1 MNNSETVQVLM
12 DSVQK
17 GNFERA
23 RTMLADDFQLS
34 GLVSEPI
41 NAETWLGMG
50 ASLGMA
56 FTNLNYHFK
65 VDSSEGDVVN
75 TTSQLSGTN
84 SGALDL
90 TGLRMGVISATNR
103 KFSTVQE
110 NTKIT
115 FKDEKVKSWAIEP
128 TEGAGL
134 KAMLGQLGVALPTA
148 YTASKTARHK

>member
-1 MNNSETVQVLM
+1 MNNRETVQVLM

-17 GNFERA
+17 GNFEQA
-23 RTMLADDFQLS
+23 RSLLADDFQLS
-34 GLVSEPI
+34 GLVSQPI

-56 FTNLNYHFK
+56 FTNLDYHFK
-65 VDSSEGDVVN
+65 VDSSDGDVVN

-103 KFSTVQE
+103 KFSTAQE

-115 FKDEKVKSWAIEP
+115 FRKEKVKSWAIEP

-134 KAMLGQLGVALPTA
+134 KAMLGQLGVKLPTA
-148 YTASKTARHK
+148 YTDSKSTHN

>member
-1 MNNSETVQVLM
+1 MNNRETVQVLM

-17 GNFERA
+17 GNFEQA
-23 RTMLADDFQLS
+23 RSMLADDFQLS
-34 GLVSEPI
+34 GLVSQPI

-56 FTNLNYHFK
+56 FTNLDYHFK
-65 VDSSEGDVVN
+65 VDSSDGDVVN

-84 SGALDL
+84 NGALDL

-103 KFSTVQE
+103 KFSTAQE

-115 FKDEKVKSWAIEP
+115 FKNEKVKSWAIEP

-134 KAMLGQLGVALPTA
+134 KAMLGQLGVELPTA
-148 YTASKTARHK
+148 YTASKSACH

>member
-1 MNNSETVQVLM
+1 M

-17 GNFERA
+17 GNFEQA
-23 RTMLADDFQLS
+23 RSMLADDFQLS
-34 GLVSEPI
+34 GLVSQPI

-56 FTNLNYHFK
+56 FTNLDYHFK
-65 VDSSEGDVVN
+65 VDSSDGDVVN

-103 KFSTVQE
+103 KFSTAQE

-115 FKDEKVKSWAIEP
+115 FRKEKVTSWAIEP

-134 KAMLGQLGVALPTA
+134 KAMLGQLGVKLPTA
-148 YTASKTARHK
+148 HTDSKSTHN

>member
-1 MNNSETVQVLM
+1 MNNRETVQILM

-17 GNFERA
+17 GNFEHA
-23 RTMLADDFQLS
+23 RSMLADDFQLS

-41 NAETWLGMG
+41 NADTWLGMG

-56 FTNLNYHFK
+56 FTNLDYHFK
-65 VDSSEGDVVN
+65 VDSGDGDVVN

-103 KFSTVQE
+103 KFSTAQE
-110 NTKIT
+110 TTKIT

-134 KAMLGQLGVALPTA
+134 KAILGQLGVKLPIA
-148 YTASKTARHK
+148 HPVSKPARH

>member
-1 MNNSETVQVLM
+1 M

-23 RTMLADDFQLS
+23 RSMLTDDFQLS

-65 VDSSEGDVVN
+65 VDSSDGDVVN

-90 TGLRMGVISATNR
+90 TGLCMGVICATNR

-115 FKDEKVKSWAIEP
+115 FKDEKIKSWAIEP

-134 KAMLGQLGVALPTA
+134 KAMLGQLGVALPIA
-148 YTASKTARHK
+148 HAPSKSDRN

>member
-1 MNNSETVQVLM
+1 MNNRETVQALM

-17 GNFERA
+17 GNFEQA
-23 RTMLADDFQLS
+23 RSMLADDFQLS
-34 GLVSEPI
+34 GLVSQPI

-56 FTNLNYHFK
+56 FTNLDYHFK
-65 VDSSEGDVVN
+65 VDSSDGDVVN

-103 KFSTVQE
+103 KFSTTLGKYE
-110 NTKIT
+110 NN
-115 FKDEKVKSWAIEP
+115 
-128 TEGAGL
+128 L
-134 KAMLGQLGVALPTA
+134 
-148 YTASKTARHK
+148 

>member
-1 MNNSETVQVLM
+1 MNNRETVQVLM

-17 GNFERA
+17 GNFEQA
-23 RTMLADDFQLS
+23 RSMLADDFQLS
-34 GLVSEPI
+34 GLVSQPI

-56 FTNLNYHFK
+56 FTNLDYHFK
-65 VDSSEGDVVN
+65 VDSSDGDVVN

-103 KFSTVQE
+103 KFSTAQE

-115 FKDEKVKSWAIEP
+115 FKEEKVKSWAIEP

-134 KAMLGQLGVALPTA
+134 KAMLGQLGVKLPTA
-148 YTASKTARHK
+148 YTDSKSTHH

>member
-1 MNNSETVQVLM
+1 MNNKETVQALM

-17 GNFERA
+17 GKFEHA
-23 RTMLADDFQLS
+23 RSMLTDDFELS
-34 GLVSEPI
+34 GLVSTPI

-50 ASLGMA
+50 ASLNMA
-56 FTNLNYHFK
+56 FTNLDYHFN
-65 VDSSEGDVVN
+65 VDSSDGDVVN

-103 KFSTVQE
+103 KFSTAQE

-115 FKDEKVKSWAIEP
+115 FEDEKVKSWAIEP

-134 KAMLGQLGVALPTA
+134 KAILGQLGVKLPTA
-148 YTASKTARHK
+148 YAAAKSARH

>member
-1 MNNSETVQVLM
+1 MNNRETVQVLM

-17 GNFERA
+17 GNFEHA
-23 RTMLADDFQLS
+23 RSMLTDDFQLS

-41 NAETWLGMG
+41 NAETWLWMG

-65 VDSSEGDVVN
+65 VDSSDGDVVN

-90 TGLRMGVISATNR
+90 TGLCMGVIAATHR
-103 KFSTVQE
+103 KFSTAQE

-115 FKDEKVKSWAIEP
+115 FQDEKVKSWAIEP

-134 KAMLGQLGVALPTA
+134 KAMLGQLGVKLPIA
-148 YTASKTARHK
+148 HAASKSAHH

>member
-1 MNNSETVQVLM
+1 MNNRETVQVLM

-17 GNFERA
+17 GNFEQA
-23 RTMLADDFQLS
+23 RSMLADDFQLS

-65 VDSSEGDVVN
+65 VDSSDGDVVN

-84 SGALDL
+84 SGAFDL
-90 TGLRMGVISATNR
+90 TGLRMGVICATNR
-103 KFSTVQE
+103 KFSTAQE

-134 KAMLGQLGVALPTA
+134 KAILGQLGVALPTA
-148 YTASKTARHK
+148 YAASKAVRN

>member
-1 MNNSETVQVLM
+1 MNNRETVQVLM

-17 GNFERA
+17 GNFEQA
-23 RTMLADDFQLS
+23 RSMLADDFQLS
-34 GLVSEPI
+34 GLVSQPI

-56 FTNLNYHFK
+56 FTNLDYHFK
-65 VDSSEGDVVN
+65 VDSSDGDVVN

-84 SGALDL
+84 NGALDL

-103 KFSTVQE
+103 KFSTAQE

-115 FKDEKVKSWAIEP
+115 FKNEKVKSWAIEP

-134 KAMLGQLGVALPTA
+134 KAMLGQLGVELPTA
-148 YTASKTARHK
+148 YTASKSARY

>member
-1 MNNSETVQVLM
+1 MNNRETVQVLM

-17 GNFERA
+17 GNFEQA
-23 RTMLADDFQLS
+23 RSMLADDFQLS
-34 GLVSEPI
+34 GLVSQPI

-56 FTNLNYHFK
+56 FTNLDYHFK
-65 VDSSEGDVVN
+65 VDSSDGNVVN

-103 KFSTVQE
+103 KFSTARE

-115 FKDEKVKSWAIEP
+115 FKEEKVKSWAIEP

-134 KAMLGQLGVALPTA
+134 KAMLGQLGVKLPTA
-148 YTASKTARHK
+148 HTDSKSIHN

>member
-1 MNNSETVQVLM
+1 MNHSETVQVLM

-17 GNFERA
+17 GNFEQA
-23 RTMLADDFQLS
+23 RSLLADDFQLS

-41 NAETWLGMG
+41 SAETWLGMG

-65 VDSSEGDVVN
+65 VDSSQGDIVN

-103 KFSTVQE
+103 KFSTAQE

-134 KAMLGQLGVALPTA
+134 KAMLGQLGVELPTA
-148 YTASKTARHK
+148 YAASKSARH

>member
-1 MNNSETVQVLM
+1 MNNRETVQVLM

-17 GNFERA
+17 GNFEQA
-23 RTMLADDFQLS
+23 RSMLADDFQLS
-34 GLVSEPI
+34 GLVSQPI

-56 FTNLNYHFK
+56 FTNLDYHFK
-65 VDSSEGDVVN
+65 VDSSDGNVVN

-103 KFSTVQE
+103 KFSTAQE

-115 FKDEKVKSWAIEP
+115 FKEEKVKSWAIEP

-134 KAMLGQLGVALPTA
+134 KAMLGQLGVKLPT
-148 YTASKTARHK
+148 THTDSKSIHN

>member
-1 MNNSETVQVLM
+1 MNNRETAQVLM

-17 GNFERA
+17 GNFEYA
-23 RTMLADDFQLS
+23 KSMLTDDFQLS
-34 GLVSEPI
+34 GLVSDPI

-65 VDSSEGDVVN
+65 VDSSDGNVVN

-103 KFSTVQE
+103 KFSTAQE

-115 FKDEKVKSWAIEP
+115 FKDEKVESWAIEP

-134 KAMLGQLGVALPTA
+134 KAMLGQLGIELPRTLL
-148 YTASKTARHK
+148 

>member
-1 MNNSETVQVLM
+1 MNNRETVQVLM

-17 GNFERA
+17 GDFEQA
-23 RTMLADDFQLS
+23 GSMLADDFQLS
-34 GLVSEPI
+34 GLVSQPI

-65 VDSSEGDVVN
+65 VDSSDGDVVN

-103 KFSTVQE
+103 KFSTAQE

-134 KAMLGQLGVALPTA
+134 RAMLGQLGVKLPTA
-148 YTASKTARHK
+148 YTASKSARN

>member
-1 MNNSETVQVLM
+1 MNNRETVQVLM

-17 GNFERA
+17 GNFEQA
-23 RTMLADDFQLS
+23 RSMLADDFQLS
-34 GLVSEPI
+34 GLVSQPI

-56 FTNLNYHFK
+56 FTNLDYHFK

-84 SGALDL
+84 NGALDL

-103 KFSTVQE
+103 KFSTAQE

-115 FKDEKVKSWAIEP
+115 FKNEKVKSWAIEP

-134 KAMLGQLGVALPTA
+134 KAMLVQLGVKLPTSH
-148 YTASKTARHK
+148 TDTKSTHH

>member
-1 MNNSETVQVLM
+1 MNNRETVQVLM

-17 GNFERA
+17 GDFEQA

-34 GLVSEPI
+34 GLVSQPI
-41 NAETWLGMG
+41 DGETWLGMG

-56 FTNLNYHFK
+56 FTNLDYHFK

-84 SGALDL
+84 NGALDL

-103 KFSTVQE
+103 KFSTAQE

-115 FKDEKVKSWAIEP
+115 FKNEKVKSWAIEP

-134 KAMLGQLGVALPTA
+134 KAMLGQLGVKLPTA
-148 YTASKTARHK
+148 YTDSKSTHH

>member
-1 MNNSETVQVLM
+1 MNNRETAQVLM
-12 DSVQK
+12 DSVQR
-17 GNFERA
+17 GNFEQA
-23 RTMLADDFQLS
+23 RSMLTDDFQLS
-34 GLVSEPI
+34 GLVSDPI

-56 FTNLNYHFK
+56 FTNLDYHFK
-65 VDSSEGDVVN
+65 VDNSDGDVVN

-90 TGLRMGVISATNR
+90 TGLRMGVISATNK
-103 KFSTVQE
+103 KFSTAQE

-115 FKDEKVKSWAIEP
+115 FRDEKVKSWAIEP

-134 KAMLGQLGVALPTA
+134 KAILGQLGVKLPTA
-148 YTASKTARHK
+148 HAASKSAHN

>member
-1 MNNSETVQVLM
+1 MNNRETVQVLL

-17 GNFERA
+17 GNFEQA
-23 RTMLADDFQLS
+23 RSMLADDFQLS
-34 GLVSEPI
+34 GLVSQPI

-56 FTNLNYHFK
+56 FTNLDYHFK
-65 VDSSEGDVVN
+65 VDSSDGNVVN

-103 KFSTVQE
+103 KFSTARE

-115 FKDEKVKSWAIEP
+115 FKEEKVKSWAIEP

-134 KAMLGQLGVALPTA
+134 KAMLGQLGVKLPTA
-148 YTASKTARHK
+148 YTDSKSIHN

>member
-1 MNNSETVQVLM
+1 M

-17 GNFERA
+17 GNFEQA
-23 RTMLADDFQLS
+23 RSMLADDFQLS
-34 GLVSEPI
+34 GLVSQPI

-56 FTNLNYHFK
+56 FTNLDYHFK
-65 VDSSEGDVVN
+65 VDSSDGDVVN

-103 KFSTVQE
+103 KFSTTQE

-115 FKDEKVKSWAIEP
+115 FEEEKVKSWAIEP

-134 KAMLGQLGVALPTA
+134 KAMLGQLGVKLPTA
-148 YTASKTARHK
+148 YTDSKSTHN

>member
-1 MNNSETVQVLM
+1 MNNRETVQVLM

-17 GNFERA
+17 GNFEQA
-23 RTMLADDFQLS
+23 RSLLADDFQLS
-34 GLVSEPI
+34 GLVSQPI

-56 FTNLNYHFK
+56 FTNLDYHFK

-84 SGALDL
+84 NGALDL

-103 KFSTVQE
+103 KFSTAQE

-115 FKDEKVKSWAIEP
+115 FKNEKVKSWAIEP

-134 KAMLGQLGVALPTA
+134 KAMLDQLGVKLPTA
-148 YTASKTARHK
+148 HTDTKSTHH